1 MGYKIIAQFHIDKPR
16 EIGKQKVKISKREM
30 MMAKDELQERVL
42 RKKIREI
49 ISESGREE
57 LTKKFRIYAKTV
69 LGHANKIFN
78 TANRT
83 NKDFVKP
90 NWKHN
95 YQSVV
100 ALETIL
106 KSMKKIAD
114 KRWKLDK

>member
-1 MGYKIIAQFHIDKPR
+1 MEQFHIDEPR
-16 EIGKQKVKISKREM
+16 EIGKQKVKVSRKDM

-49 ISESGREE
+49 IGENRKEE
-57 LTKKFRIYAKTV
+57 LTKKYRMYAKRV
-69 LGHANKIFN
+69 LGHANRIYDSAK
-78 TANRT
+78 RT

-95 YQSVV
+95 FQGVV
-100 ALETIL
+100 ALETIV

>member
-1 MGYKIIAQFHIDKPR
+1 LGYKIIAQFHIDKPR

-30 MMAKDELQERVL
+30 MMAKDELQ
-42 RKKIREI
+42 
-49 ISESGREE
+49 E